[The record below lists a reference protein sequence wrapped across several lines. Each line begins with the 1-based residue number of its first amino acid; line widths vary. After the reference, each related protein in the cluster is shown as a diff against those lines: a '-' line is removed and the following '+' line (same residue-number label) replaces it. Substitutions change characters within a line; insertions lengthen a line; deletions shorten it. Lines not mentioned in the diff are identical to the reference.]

1 MEGYGEAVTDNDL
14 ENLVRELRSTIEGS
28 ASLAGDERTKL
39 EDLAQRIEQ
48 QVDDEHGLIENI
60 ADSVGLFETDHPA
73 LVQTLNRIAQT
84 LNASGI

>member
-1 MEGYGEAVTDNDL
+1 MTGK
-14 ENLVRELRSTIEGS
+14 IE
-28 ASLAGDERTKL
+28 R
-39 EDLAQRIEQ
+39 
-48 QVDDEHGLIENI
+48 LIENI